1 MVMVKHYKNDS
12 HVPQTDKKDSEKL
25 KNNVLELEGQLD
37 TTVRNKM
44 QIIPILTAQLKAV
57 IQETDDA
64 AGGLTSAFIGI
75 SRKAKQQLQAVQ
87 GLFGNLSENSSGS
100 NILLQMQGNLIDI
113 QNNFTTITSFFDKS
127 TAMISEVV
135 EQLSKINTFASDIE
149 KIGKMTNILAIN
161 AAIEAAHT
169 GEAGQGFK
177 VIATEINTLSK
188 NSNESIRQIAEVTK
202 SLTSTI
208 TAIKQELEKVHYQS
222 KSIGMRTD
230 ELFNQT
236 TDKIETTLKE
246 TTEKVQSIANDA
258 EGLSKEISKIVVS
271 IQFQD
276 ITRQRIEHVIA
287 PLELLN
293 NDLTSSIDN
302 ICKNESDFVQRE
314 ETTITDSLANQ
325 YTMESEREILR
336 KFGNQ
341 ESQ

>member
-1 MVMVKHYKNDS
+1 
-12 HVPQTDKKDSEKL
+12 
-25 KNNVLELEGQLD
+25 
-37 TTVRNKM
+37 
-44 QIIPILTAQLKAV
+44 
-57 IQETDDA
+57 
-64 AGGLTSAFIGI
+64 
-75 SRKAKQQLQAVQ
+75 
-87 GLFGNLSENSSGS
+87 
-100 NILLQMQGNLIDI
+100 
-113 QNNFTTITSFFDKS
+113 
-127 TAMISEVV
+127 
-135 EQLSKINTFASDIE
+135 
-149 KIGKMTNILAIN
+149 
-161 AAIEAAHT
+161 
-169 GEAGQGFK
+169 
-177 VIATEINTLSK
+177 
-188 NSNESIRQIAEVTK
+188 
-202 SLTSTI
+202 
-208 TAIKQELEKVHYQS
+208 
-222 KSIGMRTD
+222 MRTD

>member
-1 MVMVKHYKNDS
+1 
-12 HVPQTDKKDSEKL
+12 
-25 KNNVLELEGQLD
+25 
-37 TTVRNKM
+37 
-44 QIIPILTAQLKAV
+44 
-57 IQETDDA
+57 
-64 AGGLTSAFIGI
+64 
-75 SRKAKQQLQAVQ
+75 
-87 GLFGNLSENSSGS
+87 
-100 NILLQMQGNLIDI
+100 MQGNLIDI